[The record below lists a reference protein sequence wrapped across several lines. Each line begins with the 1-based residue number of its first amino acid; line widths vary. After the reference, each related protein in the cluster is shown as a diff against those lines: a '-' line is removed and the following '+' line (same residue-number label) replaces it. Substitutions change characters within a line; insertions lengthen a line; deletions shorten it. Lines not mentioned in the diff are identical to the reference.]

1 MIKRIIAAGFVLEK
15 REKILWESLLKIVTG
30 RRRGRWSLNLL
41 RPLSIMVI
49 YFSGVL
55 ELEVFMWNTN
65 RGKARELGPDTLTDE
80 QLLSGIMCLNDEISQ
95 KVFDKFGSF
104 KGMCDKTIE
113 KFYAIKGIGKD
124 KVMNLALAFELALRV
139 VNAVKEDEGYKR

>member
-1 MIKRIIAAGFVLEK
+1 
-15 REKILWESLLKIVTG
+15 
-30 RRRGRWSLNLL
+30 
-41 RPLSIMVI
+41 
-49 YFSGVL
+49 
-55 ELEVFMWNTN
+55 MWNTN

-104 KGMCDKTIE
+104 KGMCDQPFE